1 MAAQSQTAPDSQLS
15 PEERERMNIQIKLR
29 ENKAKVLAKLAE
41 RRRNM
46 ENKLSGGRGDDGL
59 DDDSPLF

>member
-1 MAAQSQTAPDSQLS
+1 MAAQSQTATDSQLS